1 MAVRKQD
8 EDLEVL
14 DRELDDLPVEL
25 RWREW
30 MNRIEAV
37 IFASSKLV
45 EREAL
50 LLVVGKGPTSIC

>member
-30 MNRIEAV
+30 MNRIEA
-37 IFASSKLV
+37 
-45 EREAL
+45 
-50 LLVVGKGPTSIC
+50 